1 MQNIESIL
9 KSRIKED
16 SAETFVVIVP
26 TTAARLKRQRELL
39 QYHPSRTVA
48 NLRVHTFAKFVQRLY
63 AHLDGPEKRVE
74 ISTGLQTLWLRE
86 LVDEKAQQAFSPV
99 QGVPVPD
106 STLTLI
112 VNTINYLNARGTD
125 AEGWSGLASDARKTH
140 NPYLTALTELYD
152 DYQDKLNPRWID
164 ETGMHLF
171 LATQFKPRMMKDAFP
186 GVSLVSVEDFDVL
199 SKADIKILAQIADI
213 PNMQVYF
220 RADYQEGNPALFGHV
235 ENLFEELRDSK
246 VITDELLPPRLE
258 RIAHFAQNLFQ
269 SHSDASPKLKLHE
282 KIKLVRPEDRMDE
295 VEQVAH
301 LIRQRIKNGACHPD
315 DICVTYHNPELYL
328 QRIAEIFPEHG
339 IPYSVMEEHHLAQS
353 PVVKAIFSYLT
364 ENAVPNE
371 PPYFSEVEM
380 PPREREMTPEA
391 FQIYFTQLLEQG
403 EVQRNILNSPDAIE
417 SAVIS
422 SEIGAYRALD
432 TLVDELCRTL
442 KESDSGSKEAKH
454 PYHKYVQSLRLMAAH
469 TRYRTPETIGG
480 VRILSLSQLSQ
491 LQSLDFDTVIL
502 GDFTD
507 GRFPTSYRPDA
518 LLPETHVRSESDEQC
533 AQRFLFYRA
542 LNAFRERLYLI
553 SPERENESDL
563 IPSPFLAQLEQ
574 VAKIGTEEV
583 EITGEFSH
591 VSFLRKYGQ
600 YVWKTEAPA
609 TEFRNARWARTMPL
623 LNHVA
628 LVEKSRE
635 ETHNRLDYEGILTER
650 NHSALAELR
659 IEPHSV
665 TELET
670 YAKCPFQYFADRILR
685 LNAPRDDEEGLSAR
699 EKGTL
704 VHQILFE
711 FYTNRNGQQPNA
723 ANFAEAKRQLDEVIE
738 RATEEHRLRLSARQ
752 ETAIGSDNL
761 FWQIEKERLQIALH
775 RWLEAERDADL
786 PVLPRYFEVNIGDK
800 KLGNADAALSRE
812 QPISIGGVPLH
823 AKIDRIDIGDGVFNV
838 IDYKTG
844 GLTIRIR
851 DICEGRALQLPIY
864 LEIAQ
869 QLLQGKYRPAAGLY
883 HKIRFDKCTVELGV
897 GNEDDNDI
905 NFQGYNGEVWKKVGG
920 GSGQLVEPLSP
931 VIQRVIG
938 YVAHYVDEMCDGK
951 FPLITRV
958 KTFVDAVEDGKFPL
972 TPRNKTAPC
981 NYCSYKQMCRVGAVP
996 ETNDADA

>member
-9 KSRIKED
+9 KSRVRED

-63 AHLDGPEKRVE
+63 AQLETNEKRVE

-99 QGVPVPD
+99 QDVPVPD
-106 STLTLI
+106 STLSLI

-125 AEGWSGLASDARKTH
+125 AEGWSGLASDARKMH
-140 NPYLTALTELYD
+140 NPYLTALTELYE
-152 DYQDKLNPRWID
+152 DYQDKLNPNWID
-164 ETGMHLF
+164 EQGMHLF
-171 LATQFKPRMMKDAFP
+171 LATQFKPKMMTDAFP

-199 SKADIKILAQIADI
+199 SKADIKLLAQIADI

-220 RADYQEGNPALFGHV
+220 RTDYQEGNPALFGHV
-235 ENLFEELRDSK
+235 ENLFQELRDSK

-269 SHSDASPKLKLHE
+269 SHSDASSRLKLHE

-301 LIRQRIKNGACHPD
+301 LIRQRIKNGACQPD
-315 DICVTYHNPELYL
+315 DICVTYHNPEMYL

-339 IPYSVMEEHHLAQS
+339 IPYSVMEAHPLAQS
-353 PVVKAIFSYLT
+353 PVVKAIFSSLT

-371 PPYFSEVEM
+371 PPYFSAVEM

-391 FQIYFTQLLEQG
+391 FEAYFTQLLEQG
-403 EVQRNILNSPDAIE
+403 KVQHNILNSPDAID

-422 SEIGAYRALD
+422 SEIAAYCALN

-442 KESDSGSKEAKH
+442 EESAPGYKETKH
-454 PYHKYVQSLRLMAAH
+454 PYHKYVQSLRLMAAR
-469 TRYRTPETIGG
+469 TTYPTPETSGG
-480 VRILSLSQLSQ
+480 VRILSLSRLR
-491 LQSLDFDTVIL
+491 SLDFDTVIL

-507 GRFPTSYRPDA
+507 GRFPTSYLPDA
-518 LLPETHVRSESDEQC
+518 LLPETYVRSESDQQC
-533 AQRFLFYRA
+533 EQRFLFYMA
-542 LNAFRERLYLI
+542 LKAFRERLYLI
-553 SPERENESDL
+553 SPARENESDL

-591 VSFLRKYGQ
+591 ASFLRKYGQ
-600 YVWKTEAPA
+600 YVWETEAPA
-609 TEFRNARWARTMPL
+609 TDFRDARWARTMPL
-623 LNHVA
+623 VNHVA

-635 ETHNRLDYEGILTER
+635 ETHNRLAYEGILTAR
-650 NHSALAELR
+650 NHIALAELR
-659 IEPHSV
+659 VKPHSV

-685 LNAPRDDEEGLSAR
+685 LNAPRDDEEGLSAL
-699 EKGTL
+699 EKGIL
-704 VHQILFE
+704 VHQMLFE
-711 FYTNRNGQQPNA
+711 FYTNRDGQQPNA

-800 KLGNADAALSRE
+800 KSGNADAALSRE

-844 GLTIRIR
+844 SSTTRIQE
-851 DICEGRALQLPIY
+851 IWEGRALQLPIY
-864 LEIAQ
+864 LEIAKH
-869 QLLQGKYRPAAGLY
+869 LLQGEYRPAAGLY
-883 HKIRFDKCTVELGV
+883 HKIRFDTCTVELGV
-897 GNEDDNDI
+897 GNKDDNDI
-905 NFQGYNGEVWKKVGG
+905 NFQGYNGEVWNKVGG
-920 GSGQLVEPLSP
+920 RSGRSGQLVEPLPP

-958 KTFVDAVEDGKFPL
+958 KTFVDAVEDGSFPL

-981 NYCSYKQMCRVGAVP
+981 SYCSYKQMCRVGAVP